1 MQNNLSP
8 FDVKKTLKKGL
19 IFLLIALP
27 FMSVVAILLTIIKAP
42 QWLTMLATV
51 VTGGIVVFICYIV
64 STNRAEK
71 KKANKEQEK
80 KFDPF
85 KD

>member
-1 MQNNLSP
+1 MKNNLIP
-8 FDVKKTLKKGL
+8 FDVKKTIKKGL

-27 FMSVVAILLTIIKAP
+27 FMSVVAILLTIAKVQ
-42 QWLTMLATV
+42 QWLTMLATI

-64 STNRAEK
+64 SNSRAEK
-71 KKANKEQEK
+71 KKAEK
-80 KFDPF
+80 DSKFDPF

>member
-51 VTGGIVVFICYIV
+51 VTGGIVVFIC
-64 STNRAEK
+64 
-71 KKANKEQEK
+71 
-80 KFDPF
+80 
-85 KD
+85 

>member
-27 FMSVVAILLTIIKAP
+27 FMSVVAILLTIIKSP

-64 STNRAEK
+64 SNNRAEK
-71 KKANKEQEK
+71 KNANKEQEK